1 MSIVALLTISGL
13 AALLVIT
20 ADVLVS
26 ERRRRRALRG
36 FFSKP

>member
-1 MSIVALLTISGL
+1 MSIVAFLAISGL

-20 ADVLVS
+20 ADVIVS

-36 FFSKP
+36 FFLKR